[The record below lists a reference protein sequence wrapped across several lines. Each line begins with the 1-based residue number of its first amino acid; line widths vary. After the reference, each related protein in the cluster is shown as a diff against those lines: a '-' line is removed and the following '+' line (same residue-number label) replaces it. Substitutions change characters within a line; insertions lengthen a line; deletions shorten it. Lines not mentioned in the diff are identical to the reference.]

1 MNFIKICVSL
11 LAVIL
16 LVAYAK
22 QFEDSDLEQ
31 MMRAILTDPEFL
43 SLNVKQQLRI
53 LVEIYN
59 ILERKFAQQNDFR
72 DKKSTNVQKKQ
83 TRRLLLDK
91 RLKL

>member
-1 MNFIKICVSL
+1 MNFIKICFSL

-16 LVAYAK
+16 LVAYAE
-22 QFEDSDLEQ
+22 QSEDSDLEQ

-59 ILERKFAQQNDFR
+59 ILERKFAQQNDSSVPGGR
-72 DKKSTNVQKKQ
+72 TSS
-83 TRRLLLDK
+83 
-91 RLKL
+91 